1 MRMDTPDDVKKV
13 VRISI
18 LNQTYTVTTSGDP
31 RATEL
36 LAEGIDE
43 LMSSIARRAGN
54 LDSTRTAVLAC
65 LHLADRLRSAE
76 EELDELKLSVRHK
89 SRDFA
94 MLLDQALVEQH
105 LIEIVPPL
113 PDAPIT
119 DAAQAGEDHTAQ
131 DSLWHTEEG
140 GPVEPPIS

>member
-1 MRMDTPDDVKKV
+1 MGMDTPDDVKKI

-36 LAEGIDE
+36 LAQDIDE

-65 LHLADRLRSAE
+65 LHLADRLRTAE
-76 EELDELKLSVRHK
+76 EELDALKLSVRHK

-94 MLLDQALVEQH
+94 LLLDQAL
-105 LIEIVPPL
+105 LEIVPVGPEAEAIAGD
-113 PDAPIT
+113 PRSDAHET
-119 DAAQAGEDHTAQ
+119 
-131 DSLWHTEEG
+131 SNNL
-140 GPVEPPIS
+140 